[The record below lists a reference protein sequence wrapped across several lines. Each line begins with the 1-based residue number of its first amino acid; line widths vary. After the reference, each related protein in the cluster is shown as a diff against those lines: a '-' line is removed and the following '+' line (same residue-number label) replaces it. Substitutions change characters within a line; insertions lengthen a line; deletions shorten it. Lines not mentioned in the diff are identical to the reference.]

1 MWSRKTRRKIRPTRC
16 FVAYTV
22 LLFSGRF
29 LWACGI
35 YFQYIHSEARNM
47 WAEERKEIFND
58 ARKFS
63 EENIFMYKDIQFC
76 WMYRYYVPMSPYCR
90 MNLLRCKEIVRLCW
104 NAMLHV
110 SPKKQQQ
117 RWPKKRKKEF
127 ITHLQHRQRKYLEY
141 LINIRRQ
148 AVEFHTRENEQ
159 FIVQLEIIAACPL
172 HEAYVSE
179 ERKPL
184 VFSYQNHEVIQLIY
198 SLDMDSWRKQS
209 RERGGGENEVER
221 WELDNHIKYLHQQNM
236 SGVISSS

>member
-1 MWSRKTRRKIRPTRC
+1 MFRC
-16 FVAYTV
+16 LYCSFFFRGDFSEHVAYISNISTLRLV
-22 LLFSGRF
+22 TCEQSRE
-29 LWACGI
+29 
-35 YFQYIHSEARNM
+35 Q
-47 WAEERKEIFND
+47 RKEIFND
-58 ARKFS
+58 AWNSRKRTFLCTKIY
-63 EENIFMYKDIQFC
+63 NFAVCIDIMFPC
-76 WMYRYYVPMSPYCR
+76 HHIAGWTCFAAKKLFDYFEM
-90 MNLLRCKEIVRLCW
+90 LC
-104 NAMLHV
+104 MLARIAE
-110 SPKKQQQ
+110 KQQQ
-117 RWPKKRKKEF
+117 RWPKKGKKEF

-209 RERGGGENEVER
+209 REREGR
-221 WELDNHIKYLHQQNM
+221 RRKWSWEM
-236 SGVISSS
+236 RTG